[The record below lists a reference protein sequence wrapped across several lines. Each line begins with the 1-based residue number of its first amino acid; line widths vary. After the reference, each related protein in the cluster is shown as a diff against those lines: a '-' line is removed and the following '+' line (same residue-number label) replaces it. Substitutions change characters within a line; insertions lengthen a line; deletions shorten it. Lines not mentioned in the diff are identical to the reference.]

1 MRRLILGGLSLA
13 LLGAQAPTQPAR
25 SPQAQAYLDQL
36 LAGRV
41 AGETRRCLKSE
52 KTISPVGV
60 DDHTLLFKDGPRLWR
75 NDLQSGRGCSNLGGL
90 RALMTYDRKVQ
101 VCKGDRMYV
110 LDMADG
116 MQHGGCVLGEFTV
129 YTRQKKKD

>member
-41 AGETRRCLKSE
+41 AGETRRCLNYE

-75 NDLQSGRGCSNLGGL
+75 NDLQSGSGCSNLGGL

-129 YTRQKKKD
+129 YTREKKKD